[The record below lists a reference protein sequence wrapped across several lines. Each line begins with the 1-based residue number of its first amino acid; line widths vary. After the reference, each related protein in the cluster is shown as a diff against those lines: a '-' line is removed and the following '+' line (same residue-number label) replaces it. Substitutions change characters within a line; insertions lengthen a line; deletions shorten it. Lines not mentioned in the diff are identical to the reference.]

1 MSPLASADVPPE
13 LCGRRV
19 AVLVSGGIAA
29 YKVADL
35 VSQLVQ
41 ARGEVRVGMTEA
53 AARFVGA
60 ATFQGV
66 SGRPVLTDLW
76 DRQGAPEPHV
86 ELGDW
91 AQVVLVAPATANTL
105 ARLAQGRADDIVTAT
120 CLAAR
125 CPVVVSP
132 AMNDAMWSK
141 PQVQANVARLREGGV
156 TVVEPEAGRLASG
169 HEGRGRLPDAG
180 VLLRALAEQ
189 VGAAGDLTGRH
200 VVVSAGGTREP
211 IDPVRFIG
219 NHSSGRMGEALA
231 LAAADRGALVTLVT
245 TGVRPQHPAI
255 AIEPVETAAE
265 MLEAL
270 RQAVPGADLLLMAAA
285 VADFRP
291 AQVAEDKIRREGQ
304 DELVLRLERNVD
316 LLRELAGVPGTE
328 GLVRVGFAA
337 EGAALEE
344 KAHEKLGRKQLDAIL
359 ANDIRRSDIAFGAEH
374 NEGVLLLA
382 DGTRVDL
389 ERMPKRAM
397 ADRILDAV
405 RPLLR

>member
-13 LCGRRV
+13 LWGRRV

-53 AARFVGA
+53 ATRFVGA

-76 DRQGAPEPHV
+76 DGRGAPEPHV

-125 CPVVVSP
+125 CPVVVAP
-132 AMNDAMWSK
+132 AMNDAMWAK
-141 PQVQANVARLREGGV
+141 PQVQDNVTSLRERGL

-169 HEGRGRLPDAG
+169 HEGRGRLPGAP
-180 VLLRALAEQ
+180 VLLQALAEQ

-211 IDPVRFIG
+211 IDPVRFVG

-231 LAAADRGALVTLVT
+231 LAAADRGARVTLVT

-291 AQVAEDKIRREGQ
+291 AHVAEDKIRREGQ

-316 LLRELAGVPGTE
+316 LLRELAGVAGTE

-337 EGAALEE
+337 EGAELEE
-344 KAHEKLGRKQLDAIL
+344 KAHEKLGRKRLDAIL
-359 ANDIRRSDIAFGAEH
+359 ANDIRRSDIAFGSEH

-382 DGTRVDL
+382 DGTRIDL

>member
-13 LCGRRV
+13 LRGRRV

-35 VSQLVQ
+35 TSRLVQ
-41 ARGEVRVGMTEA
+41 AGSEVRVGMTEA
-53 AARFVGA
+53 AVRFVGA

-76 DRQGAPEPHV
+76 DGRGAPEPHV

-91 AQVVLVAPATANTL
+91 AHVVLVAPATANTL

-125 CPVVVSP
+125 GPVVVSP
-132 AMNDAMWSK
+132 AMNDAMWAK
-141 PQVQANVARLREGGV
+141 PQVQANVARLRESGV

-169 HEGRGRLPDAG
+169 HEGRGRLPDAA

-231 LAAADRGALVTLVT
+231 LAAADRGARVTLVT

-255 AIEPVETAAE
+255 TVEPVETAAE

-270 RQAVPGADLLLMAAA
+270 RRAVPGADLLLMAAA

-316 LLRELAGVPGTE
+316 LLRELADEPGTE

-344 KAHEKLGRKQLDAIL
+344 KAHEKLGRKRLDAIL
-359 ANDIRRSDIAFGAEH
+359 ANDIRRADIAFGAEH

-405 RPLLR
+405 GPLLR

>member
-1 MSPLASADVPPE
+1 MSPLASADVPAE
-13 LCGRRV
+13 LRGRRV

-35 VSQLVQ
+35 VSRLVQ
-41 ARGEVRVGMTEA
+41 ARSEVRVGMTA
-53 AARFVGA
+53 AATRFVGA

-76 DRQGAPEPHV
+76 GGQGAPEPHV

-132 AMNDAMWSK
+132 AMNDAMWAK
-141 PQVQANVARLREGGV
+141 PQVQDNVARLRAGGV

-169 HEGRGRLPDAG
+169 HEGRGRLPDAT
-180 VLLRALAEQ
+180 VLLRSLAEQ
-189 VGAAGDLTGRH
+189 VTAPGDLAGRN

-231 LAAADRGALVTLVT
+231 LAAADRGARVTLVT

-255 AIEPVETAAE
+255 AIEAVETAAE

-270 RQAVPGADLLLMAAA
+270 RRAVPGADLLLMAAA

-291 AQVAEDKIRREGQ
+291 THVAEDKIRREGQ

-316 LLRELAGVPGTE
+316 VLHELVDVPGTE
-328 GLVRVGFAA
+328 GMVRVGFAA
-337 EGAALEE
+337 EGAELED
-344 KAHEKLGRKQLDAIL
+344 KAHEKLGRKRLDGIL
-359 ANDIRRSDIAFGAEH
+359 ANDIRRSDIAFGAEQ

-382 DGTRVDL
+382 DGTRIDL